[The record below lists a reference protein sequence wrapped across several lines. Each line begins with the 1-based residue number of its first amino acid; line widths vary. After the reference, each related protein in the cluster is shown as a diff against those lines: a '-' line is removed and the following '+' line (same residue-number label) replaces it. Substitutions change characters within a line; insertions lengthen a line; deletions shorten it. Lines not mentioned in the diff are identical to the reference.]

1 MAEKDHHHHESG
13 AAREV
18 RRRKRRRCLLYIFL
32 FAVFQTGIILLFA
45 LTVMKIRSPKFR
57 VSSTAFV
64 STFDYSAA
72 AANPSFNIMMY
83 AELSVKNTNFGHYKF
98 ESTTVYFY
106 YNNAVVGS
114 VIVPSW
120 SARARSTRRV
130 TVEVALSSTSAGLLD
145 RVQLGSDLRSG
156 VLPVNTQSTLNG
168 KVEVLKLLKKKK
180 SADMECFIAI
190 NLPHRTV
197 DYLSCT

>member
-13 AAREV
+13 EASEL

-45 LTVMKIRSPKFR
+45 LTIMKTRTPKFR
-57 VSSTAFV
+57 LSSTAF

-83 AELSVKNTNFGHYKF
+83 AELSVKNTNFGRYEF
-98 ESTTVYFY
+98 QSTTVYFY
-106 YNNAVVGS
+106 YNNGVVGS

-130 TVEVALSSTSAGLLD
+130 QVEVALSSAGLLD
-145 RVQLGSDLRSG
+145 RVQLGSDLGSG
-156 VLPVNTQSTLNG
+156 VLPLNSQSTLNG

-180 SADMECFIAI
+180 SAEMECFIAI
-190 NLPHRTV
+190 NLPHQAV